1 MFKNFHRVTQKIPQR
16 SFINANLKEVK
27 VNVISIIGNLT
38 KEPTW
43 RTFGVPQENGVERG
57 SWNFIIAT
65 PKSFKKP
72 ASDDV
77 RDKVMFLKV
86 QYFGSHGELSTTAF
100 NKGSRV
106 HISGVLDNFRS
117 KDGSDVFQIIAKNIQ
132 LLRSP
137 TQARYGSNETENT
150 PNNNKEMDPTQ
161 SKLND
166 H

>member
-77 RDKVMFLKV
+77 RDKVMFLK
-86 QYFGSHGELSTTAF
+86 E
-100 NKGSRV
+100 
-106 HISGVLDNFRS
+106 
-117 KDGSDVFQIIAKNIQ
+117 NIQ

-137 TQARYGSNETENT
+137 PQARYGSNETENT